1 MITGAV
7 RAVGE
12 CPAIRLARLWR
23 DQGKRTAAR
32 DLLAPLYAWFTEGFD
47 TAELKGAKA
56 LLEELGER
64 HARGATQP

>member
-47 TAELKGAKA
+47 TAD
-56 LLEELGER
+56 
-64 HARGATQP
+64 